1 MKILLA
7 VDGSKYALAAMLKCC
22 EIVSI
27 DDESEIRIVSVAEIA
42 TPFAT
47 EPFGVSSEFNLT
59 LNNEVKRL
67 AKTYVADAEF
77 TISEK
82 IGDKVKVETKVL
94 RGSPKVEI
102 VEEAE
107 NWGADLIVVGSHGY
121 GFFERMLI
129 GSVSNAVLHHAPC
142 SVLIVKTKGTENS
155 EE

>member
-7 VDGSKYALAAMLKCC
+7 VDGSKHALAAILKCC

-27 DDESEIRIVSVAEIA
+27 DKETEILIVAVADVSSA
-42 TPFAT
+42 AGTA
-47 EPFGVSSEFNLT
+47 PFGVSSEFHIT
-59 LNNEVKRL
+59 INNQLRKL
-67 AKTYVADAEF
+67 AKTYVADAQF
-77 TISEK
+77 TVSEK
-82 IGDKVKVETKVL
+82 LEGKVKVETKVL

-107 NWGADLIVVGSHGY
+107 KWGADLIVVGSHGY

-142 SVLIVKTKGTENS
+142 SVLIVKMNENS
-155 EE
+155 DK